1 MAYPGAMDLDAA
13 GNDPDFAAAIDG
25 DSTARWR
32 ALEACRD
39 YLRLVIERG
48 RWAKNGASLRA
59 SDLVQKTI
67 VDGWD
72 NFSAFHGHTPHQ
84 LRAWLTSI
92 LIHSSLNA
100 RRRPY
105 EVPIESGGRVE
116 NVADSASSPSKAVRK
131 SDARGA
137 LESVLAGLPAR
148 YRDVIHFRL
157 WDQRSFAQIGE
168 RLSVTED
175 GARMLYGRAIARLR
189 ESMRPGNDSSR

>member
-13 GNDPDFAAAIDG
+13 GNDSDFAAAIDG
-25 DSTARWR
+25 DSMARWR
-32 ALEACRD
+32 ALAACRD

-72 NFSAFHGHTPHQ
+72 NFSDFHGHTHHQ

-105 EVPIESGGRVE
+105 EVPIESGGRLE

-131 SDARGA
+131 SDARAVARGRA
-137 LESVLAGLPAR
+137 GELARSLPACHSIQALGPTLFR
-148 YRDVIHFRL
+148 PYWRTAQHYRGCRP
-157 WDQRSFAQIGE
+157 
-168 RLSVTED
+168 
-175 GARMLYGRAIARLR
+175 YAIWASDRKA
-189 ESMRPGNDSSR
+189 SRIDEAWP